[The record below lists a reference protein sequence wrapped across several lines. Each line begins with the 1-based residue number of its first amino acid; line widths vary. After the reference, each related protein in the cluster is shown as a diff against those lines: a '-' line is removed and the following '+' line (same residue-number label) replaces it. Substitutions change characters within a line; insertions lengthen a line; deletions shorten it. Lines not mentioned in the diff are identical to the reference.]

1 MTHERQSGFRRNHS
15 CTTALLNISES
26 IKSAIY
32 RKKVVIYVALDIKS
46 AFPSVPHSALLKVC
60 ESYGFDINALKLIE
74 SIYSNISQRVKVGSS
89 ESDSIAIDNGIL
101 QGTNFGQ
108 LFFSIYFNDTLTV
121 PEHMTGH
128 LFADDFQ
135 AHLEIDLDQIN
146 DGSKFGLS

>member
-32 RKKVVIYVALDIKS
+32 RKN
-46 AFPSVPHSALLKVC
+46 PHSALLKVC

-108 LFFSIYFNDTLTV
+108 SFFSIYFNDTLTV

-146 DGSKFGLS
+146 DGMVIDFW